1 MDSPNSLKTL
11 SPSKWLS
18 EFETNDGSRLPQKE
32 VWLTEKEVL
41 KMDLEKKNDELLMV
55 FYFLIFWSSAIF
67 IFH

>member
-1 MDSPNSLKTL
+1 
-11 SPSKWLS
+11 
-18 EFETNDGSRLPQKE
+18 

>member
-55 FYFLIFWSSAIF
+55 FYFLIF
-67 IFH
+67 